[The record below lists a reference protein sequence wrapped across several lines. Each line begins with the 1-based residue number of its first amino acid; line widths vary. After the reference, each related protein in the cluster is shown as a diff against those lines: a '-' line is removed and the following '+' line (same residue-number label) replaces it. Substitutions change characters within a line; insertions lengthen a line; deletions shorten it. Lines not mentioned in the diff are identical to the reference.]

1 MKGTR
6 DSIEVGIL
14 NKGLDEIYNVH
25 SDLSFKK
32 RKKKRQYMQQQKA
45 IYKHINSIFL

>member
-32 RKKKRQYMQQQKA
+32 RKKKDSTCTNKRLYT
-45 IYKHINSIFL
+45 SILIVFFL